1 METMILEKQA
11 ACGVE
16 SVDANSPSL
25 VRLFIVP
32 HHDFN
37 NPTTNSQQT
46 TSHRHIWKRGGIC
59 EVMHVPRQSHHIF
72 IYTPTHKTNLL
83 NPSSPPPSPLP
94 FPPAPAP
101 DEHPFAA
108 SSSGP
113 LVLVD

>member
-1 METMILEKQA
+1 METTILKKQA

-16 SVDANSPSL
+16 SVDVNSPSL
-25 VRLFIVP
+25 TSSSDIMTSTTP
-32 HHDFN
+32 PPTQQHH
-37 NPTTNSQQT
+37 TK
-46 TSHRHIWKRGGIC
+46 HIWKRGGNC
-59 EVMHVPRQSHHIF
+59 EVMHVPRQSRHIF
-72 IYTPTHKTNLL
+72 IYTPTHKTKTLE
-83 NPSSPPPSPLP
+83 PFQPPLP

>member
-37 NPTTNSQQT
+37 NPTTDSQQT

-72 IYTPTHKTNLL
+72 IYTPTHKTNLMTL
-83 NPSSPPPSPLP
+83 PAPPFPSLPPP
-94 FPPAPAP
+94 PPMSTRSQPVRPALW
-101 DEHPFAA
+101 FW
-108 SSSGP
+108 
-113 LVLVD
+113 